1 MYILIF
7 ICVCSI
13 FFQATGPQLGL
24 FVSSMVTII
33 GGLIVAFAASWKLT
47 LTMMAFIP
55 IVIIATTLI
64 NYFLGENECGKAADC
79 YAKVCG
85 LSKGFIF
92 RKRG

>member
-1 MYILIF
+1 
-7 ICVCSI
+7 
-13 FFQATGPQLGL
+13 
-24 FVSSMVTII
+24 MVTII

-64 NYFLGENECGKAADC
+64 NYFLGANECGKAADC

-92 RKRG
+92 RKRGYDYTLACGSKLCIQKIEVHYFIIR